1 MRGLFT
7 DVGALPAGQNA
18 APGGAYVEH
27 LDSENGIRPGWR
39 PLTEAFD
46 ALGETELIR
55 RREQAVRLIQENG
68 VTYNVYGDPQGMDRP
83 WALDLVPLVISAED
97 WRAIESGLTQRM
109 QVFNLALADLYGP
122 QRLVKEGVIPADL
135 LYANPRFL
143 RTCCG
148 IAPVQGG
155 FLTLFASDLA
165 RAPSGEWVALSDM
178 TRTPSGMGYALE
190 DRIIMSRVFSRIIQ
204 DCQVHRLAPFF
215 ERLRDTLNG
224 MAPRSRDNAN
234 VVLLTPGPYNET
246 YFEHVYLARYLGLTL
261 VEGDDLSVRNDRV
274 YLKTLKGLRPVDV
287 VFRRLDDD
295 YCDPLDLRTDS
306 TLGVA
311 GLVQVLHSSNVSVGN
326 AVGSGLLESPAF
338 RPYLN
343 AMCRYFLQED
353 LKHASI
359 PAWWCGDASSLQYVL
374 EHFEEML
381 IGPAF
386 TVDTRR
392 IVSPREMSN
401 PQREALLDQMRLRP
415 YEYVAQ
421 RPPQLSLAPVW
432 KNGAIQSQHVTLR
445 CFALRDLNNDHTVMP
460 GGLTRFSAADGIAR
474 MSMQEGSGSKDTW
487 VLSDTPVR
495 MYSLLPPSGELL
507 PIRRSSDNLP
517 SRVADNFF
525 WLGRYC
531 ERAEGAVRTLRYL
544 VTRCTDESGFPSQP
558 ELQALARTARFMW
571 PGAQQEEGRATQQQH
586 QFADVFREHAAQQ
599 SQYSAEFAGQAAP
612 AAEEEI
618 RSLAQSVL
626 GAVFDRELDS
636 GVCAALESVQ
646 RAAWVVRD
654 RFSQDT
660 WRIIRGLLMDF
671 YGTTQKGAAPEMTS
685 ALMALNTLVTGL
697 AAFSG
702 IAMENMTR
710 EPGWLLLDLGR
721 RLERALHTAHLLE
734 TTLCQPILPE
744 EAILS
749 AVLVICDS
757 PMTYRARYANT
768 FQAPA
773 LLDVLLCDESNPRS
787 AAFQIQAISDHLRAL
802 PGHQA
807 SGLLSDEEQILIKLQ
822 SEIRVLDVAAAS
834 RFDDSGER
842 PVLKSILTLMLSE
855 LPRFS
860 SLIAQRY
867 FSHTASAQRL
877 GAGEVDV

>member
-1 MRGLFT
+1 MTGFFT
-7 DVGALPAGQNA
+7 
-18 APGGAYVEH
+18 GGAVPSGGSYFEH
-27 LDSENGIRPGWR
+27 IDAEGEVRPGWR
-39 PLTEAFD
+39 RLAQAFD
-46 ALGETELIR
+46 ALGEAELVR
-55 RREQAVRLIQENG
+55 RRDQAVRLIQENG

-83 WALDLVPLVISAED
+83 WALDLVPFVISPAD
-97 WRAIESGLTQRM
+97 WRAIEAGAAQRM
-109 QVFNLALADLYGP
+109 QVFSLALADLYGP
-122 QRLVKEGVIPADL
+122 QRLIKGGVIPAEL

-143 RTCCG
+143 RSCCG
-148 IAPVQGG
+148 ILPAQGSH
-155 FLTLFASDLA
+155 LTLFAADLA
-165 RAPSGEWVALSDM
+165 RGPSGDWFALSDM

-190 DRIIMSRVFSRIIQ
+190 DRIIMSRVFSRVIQ

-215 ERLRDTLNG
+215 ERLRDTLYG
-224 MAPRSRDNAN
+224 MGPRNRDNGN

-261 VEGDDLSVRNDRV
+261 VEGDDLSVRNERV

-295 YCDPLDLRTDS
+295 FCDPLDLRTDS
-306 TLGVA
+306 TLGAA
-311 GLVQVLHSSNVSVGN
+311 GLVQTLHASNVSVAN
-326 AVGSGLLESPAF
+326 AIGSGLLEAPAF

-343 AMCRYFLQED
+343 AIGRYFLGED
-353 LKHASI
+353 LKLAST
-359 PAWWCGDASSLQYVL
+359 PAWWCGEPESLAYVL
-374 EHFEEML
+374 EQVDDLL

-386 TVDTRR
+386 TVDTRQ
-392 IVSPREMSN
+392 IVSPRELSVA
-401 PQREALLDQMRLRP
+401 QREALLDQIRLRP

-421 RPPQLSLAPVW
+421 PAPSLSLAPVW
-432 KNGAIQSQHVTLR
+432 KGGEIQTQRVTLR
-445 CFALRDLNNDHTVMP
+445 CFVLRDLRGEHLVMP
-460 GGLTRFSAADGIAR
+460 GGLTRFTAADGIAR

-487 VLSDTPVR
+487 VLSDSPVR
-495 MYSLLPPSGELL
+495 MYSLLPPSGEPL
-507 PIRRSSDNLP
+507 PVRRSPDNLP

-544 VTRCTDESGFPSQP
+544 VTRCTDEGGFPSRP
-558 ELQALARTARFMW
+558 ELQTLARTARFIW
-571 PGAQQEEGRATQQQH
+571 PGAQQEGARATEQQH
-586 QFADVFREHAAQQ
+586 RFGDSPAGAGAPTEEPADHGEPV
-599 SQYSAEFAGQAAP
+599 S
-612 AAEEEI
+612 EEEI

-626 GAVFDRELDS
+626 GAIFDRNLTS
-636 GVCAALESVQ
+636 GVCAALESIQ
-646 RAAWVVRD
+646 RAAWVLRD

-660 WRIIRGLLMDF
+660 WRIIRSLLMDF
-671 YGTTQKGAAPEMTS
+671 YGATQKGAAPEMTN

-721 RLERALHTAHLLE
+721 RLERALHTAHLLD
-734 TTLCQPILPE
+734 TTLCEPILPE

-749 AVLVICDS
+749 AVLTICDS
-757 PMTYRARYANT
+757 PMTYRARYANM

-773 LLDVLLCDESNPRS
+773 LLDLLLCDESNPRS
-787 AAFQIQAISDHLRAL
+787 VAFQLQTISEHLRAL

-822 SEIRVLDVAAAS
+822 SEVRVLDVMAAA
-834 RFDDSGER
+834 RFNEYGAR
-842 PVLKSILTLMLSE
+842 PQLKSTLELMLGE

-867 FSHTASAQRL
+867 FSHTASARRL
-877 GAGEVDV
+877 GVGKADDDRNV